1 MSNVIQELILF
12 LLSFIFVFLLYQLI
26 IVRRAKSK
34 KKKKEP
40 FEVTYLVG
48 KYNLDL
54 KKVNYNKLLRV
65 ISLVSSLDIALV
77 VTLILLFDNFLVE
90 IIVGFIATLVTII
103 TSYHLVYLGYKRKG
117 MIKNESKRNRK

>member
-1 MSNVIQELILF
+1 MSKVIQELILF
-12 LLSFIFVFLLYQLI
+12 LLSFIFIFLLYQLI
-26 IVRRAKSK
+26 IVRRAKRK
-34 KKKKEP
+34 NKTKEP

-54 KKVNYNKLLRV
+54 KKVNYKKLLRV

-90 IIVGFIATLVTII
+90 VVVGFIATLIIII
-103 TSYHLVYLGYKRKG
+103 TSYHLVYLGYKKKG
-117 MIKNESKRNRK
+117 MIKDESKRNRK